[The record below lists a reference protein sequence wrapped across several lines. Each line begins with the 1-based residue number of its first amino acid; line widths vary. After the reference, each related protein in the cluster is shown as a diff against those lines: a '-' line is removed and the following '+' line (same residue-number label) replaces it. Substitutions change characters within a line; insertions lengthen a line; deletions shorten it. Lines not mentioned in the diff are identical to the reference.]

1 MKRAIEASLERVAER
16 CGDLTPL
23 VYERLFARHPEMK
36 PLFWRDT
43 TNAVKGEMLAKVFE
57 IILDF
62 IGDNLFA
69 ANMIQCE
76 VITHSGYDVPPEIFR
91 IFFGIVA
98 DVVSEQM
105 GDEWTPEFD
114 AAWRTLLAELDYFVT
129 HPDQNETA
137 RARSDARSSAG

>member
-1 MKRAIEASLERVAER
+1 MKRLIESSLERVAEHT
-16 CGDLTPL
+16 GDLTPL

-62 IGDNLFA
+62 VGDNLFA

-76 VITHSGYDVPPEIFR
+76 VITHAGYDVPPEIFR

-98 DVVSEQM
+98 EVVAEQL
-105 GDEWTPEFD
+105 GDEWTPELA
-114 AAWRTLLAELDYFVT
+114 AAWKSLLAELDYFVT

-137 RARSDARSSAG
+137 GMRASAD

>member
-1 MKRAIEASLERVAER
+1 MKRLIESSLERVAER
-16 CGDLTPL
+16 TGDLTPL
-23 VYERLFARHPEMK
+23 VYERLFSRHPEMK

-43 TNAVKGEMLAKVFE
+43 SNAVKGEMLAKVFE

-76 VITHSGYDVPPEIFR
+76 VITHAGYDVPPEVFR

-98 DVVSEQM
+98 EVIAEQL
-105 GDEWTPEFD
+105 GDEWTPALA
-114 AAWRTLLAELDYFVT
+114 AAWKDLLAQLDFFVT

-137 RARSDARSSAG
+137 STPIRARTA

>member
-1 MKRAIEASLERVAER
+1 MKRLIESSLELVAER
-16 CGDLTPL
+16 SGDLTPL
-23 VYERLFARHPEMK
+23 VYERLFSRHPEMK

-43 TNAVKGEMLAKVFE
+43 SNAVKGEMLAKVFE

-76 VITHSGYDVPPEIFR
+76 VITHAGYDVPPEVFR

-98 DVVSEQM
+98 EVMAEQL
-105 GDEWTPEFD
+105 GDEWTPELA
-114 AAWRTLLAELDYFVT
+114 AAWKSLLVELDFFVT

-137 RARSDARSSAG
+137 QAGLRSNAH

>member
-1 MKRAIEASLERVAER
+1 MKRLIESSLERVAER
-16 CGDLTPL
+16 TGDLTPL
-23 VYERLFARHPEMK
+23 VYERLFSRHPEMK

-43 TNAVKGEMLAKVFE
+43 SNAVKGEMLAKVFE

-76 VITHSGYDVPPEIFR
+76 VITHAGYDVPPEVFR

-98 DVVSEQM
+98 EVIAEQL
-105 GDEWTPEFD
+105 GDEWTPALA
-114 AAWRTLLAELDYFVT
+114 AAWKDLLAQLDFFVT

-137 RARSDARSSAG
+137 STPIRASTG

>member
-1 MKRAIEASLERVAER
+1 MKRLIESSLERVAER
-16 CGDLTPL
+16 TGDLTPL
-23 VYERLFARHPEMK
+23 VYERLFSRHPEMK

-43 TNAVKGEMLAKVFE
+43 SNAVKGEMLAKVFE

-76 VITHSGYDVPPEIFR
+76 VITHAGYDVPPEVFR

-98 DVVSEQM
+98 EVIAEQL
-105 GDEWTPEFD
+105 GDEWTPALA
-114 AAWRTLLAELDYFVT
+114 AAWKDLLAQLDFFVT

-137 RARSDARSSAG
+137 STPIRARTG

>member
-1 MKRAIEASLERVAER
+1 MKRLIESSLERVAER
-16 CGDLTPL
+16 TGDLTPL
-23 VYERLFARHPEMK
+23 VYERLFSRHPEMK

-76 VITHSGYDVPPEIFR
+76 VITHAGYDVPPEIFR
-91 IFFGIVA
+91 IFFGTVA
-98 DVVSEQM
+98 EVIAEQL
-105 GDEWTPEFD
+105 GDEWTPALA
-114 AAWRTLLAELDYFVT
+114 AAWKDLLAQLDFFVT

-137 RARSDARSSAG
+137 STPIRASTG